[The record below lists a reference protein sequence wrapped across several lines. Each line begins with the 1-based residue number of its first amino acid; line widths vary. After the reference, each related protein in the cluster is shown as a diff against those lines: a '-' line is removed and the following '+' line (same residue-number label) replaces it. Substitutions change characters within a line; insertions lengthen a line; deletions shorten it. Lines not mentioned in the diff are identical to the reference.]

1 MLEENFIYRLSVR
14 ELVECSLKS
23 GDICGG
29 FAGTSRMLEGT
40 IGHQKLQG
48 QEGENYSS
56 EVPVSYTLE
65 GESVSLEISG
75 RIDGILTEEDSTT
88 IDEIKTTHRDVE
100 DIEEPISPLHLA
112 QAKCY
117 GFIYGSQNS
126 LEIIKIR
133 LTYYNTET
141 EEIKRLLYS
150 FSLSEL
156 KEYFYDLAGKLL
168 CWYEKA
174 CSWKAL
180 RDKSI
185 MEMGFPYDSYRG
197 GQRSLAVG
205 VYRAIM
211 DSTKLFIQAPT
222 GIGKTSGVLFP
233 ALKAMGEGLTS
244 RIFYATAKTIT
255 RTVALDAIDRMREKG
270 LHIKSVVLTAK
281 EKLCF
286 KEECRCDGE
295 YCQFARGYYDRI
307 DQAIEDIYKEDS
319 FTREKIEQ
327 YARKHHV
334 CPFEFSLDLSLWA
347 DCIICDY
354 NYIFDPRVQLKRFF
368 MEKGD
373 YTLLVDEGHNLVDR
387 AREMYSA
394 EIDKKEVLELKRAV
408 PKELKELKA
417 SVSKMN
423 EAMISMRKECDEVKE
438 GSLVKKE
445 YPKDFTKLLRAFV
458 REGDKVLSHNIHL
471 DFKEQLVDLYFKASS
486 FVRVSELYDESYV
499 TYMERD
505 RNNLKV
511 KLFCIDP
518 SKLLKAAMDKQ
529 RASIIF
535 SATLS
540 PTDYYVNMLGG
551 DKDSRTQVLPSP
563 FPEENLCLIVN
574 DKHSTRYKE
583 REKSLD
589 SIAKDIS
596 TVIEG
601 RRGNYLVF
609 FPSYSYM
616 EKVYEGFK
624 ELCPEHNTAI
634 QTPDMKEDEKEMF
647 LRHFSDSE
655 SITGFGVMGGMFSEG
670 IDLTGDKLIGCII
683 IGVGLPKL
691 CLERDI
697 IRDYFNRKNSKGFEY
712 SYIYPGMNKV
722 LQAAGRVIRTEH
734 DRGIVMLID
743 DRFSSGVYRGLYPK
757 EWKPVRYKGNEE
769 LRSIISSFWKESMD
783 SPER

>member
-1 MLEENFIYRLSVR
+1 MEENFVYRLSVR
-14 ELVECSLKS
+14 ELVEYSLKS
-23 GDICGG
+23 GDICLG
-29 FAGTSRMLEGT
+29 FTGMGRLLEGT
-40 IGHQKLQG
+40 MGHQTLQS

-65 GESVSLEISG
+65 GKNVSLEVSG
-75 RIDGILTEEDSTT
+75 RIDGILKEEDGIT
-88 IDEIKTTHRDVE
+88 IDEIKTTHRN
-100 DIEEPISPLHLA
+100 IEEIDKPISSLHLA

-117 GFIYGSQNS
+117 GFIYGSQS
-126 LEIIKIR
+126 GLESIKIR

-141 EEIKRLLYS
+141 EKIKRFLYS
-150 FSLSEL
+150 CSIIEL
-156 KEYFYDLAGKLL
+156 REYFYDLAGKLL
-168 CWYEKA
+168 DWYEIF

-185 MEMGFPYDSYRG
+185 TELEFPYDSYRE

-205 VYRAIM
+205 VYRTIM
-211 DSTKLFIQAPT
+211 DGTKLFIQAPT

-244 RIFYATAKTIT
+244 RLFYATAKTIT
-255 RTVALDAIDRMREKG
+255 RTVALEAIDRMRQKG
-270 LHIKSVVLTAK
+270 LHIKTVVLTAK

-327 YARKHHV
+327 YARKYHI

-394 EIDKKEVLELKRAV
+394 DIDKKEVLELKRAV

-417 SVSKMN
+417 SVSKIN
-423 EAMISMRKECDEVKE
+423 EAMIDMRKECDSSKD
-438 GSLVKKE
+438 GSLVNKE
-445 YPKDFTKLLRAFV
+445 YPKEFIKLLRAFI
-458 REGDKVLSHNIHL
+458 REGDNVLSHNIHL
-471 DFKEQLVDLYFKASS
+471 DFKEQLVDLYFKAAS
-486 FVRVSELYDESYV
+486 FIRVSEIYDEAFV
-499 TYMERD
+499 TYMEKD
-505 RNNLKV
+505 RNNLKI

-518 SKLLKAAMDKQ
+518 SRLLKSAMEKQ
-529 RASIIF
+529 RSAIIF

-540 PTDYYVNMLGG
+540 PTDYYVTMLGG
-551 DKDSRTQVLPSP
+551 DNDSRTLVLPSP
-563 FPEENLCLIVN
+563 FPQDNLCLIVN

-596 TVIEG
+596 SVIEG
-601 RRGNYLVF
+601 RKGNYLVF

-616 EKVYEGFK
+616 EQVYERFK
-624 ELCPEHNTAI
+624 ELCPEHDTVI
-634 QTPDMKEDEKEMF
+634 QTPDMDEEGKENF
-647 LRHFSDSE
+647 LRLFSDSE

-670 IDLTGDKLIGCII
+670 IDLTGDRLIGCII

-691 CLERDI
+691 CLERNI
-697 IRDYFNRKNSKGFEY
+697 IRDYYNKKNSKGFEY

-722 LQAAGRVIRTEH
+722 LQAAGRVIRTEN

-743 DRFSSGVYRGLYPK
+743 DRFSTGVYKRLYPK
-757 EWKPVRYKGNEE
+757 EWKPVRYKTNEE
-769 LRSIISSFWKESMD
+769 LRNIISGFWKEKY
-783 SPER
+783 PVH

>member
-1 MLEENFIYRLSVR
+1 LEDKIVYRLSVR
-14 ELVECSLKS
+14 ELVEYSLKS
-23 GDICGG
+23 GDICLG
-29 FAGTSRMLEGT
+29 FTGMGRLLEGT
-40 IGHQKLQG
+40 MGHQALQS

-65 GESVSLEISG
+65 GRTVSIEVSG
-75 RIDGILTEEDSTT
+75 RIDGILKEEDGIT
-88 IDEIKTTHRDVE
+88 IDEIKTTHRDVRE
-100 DIEEPISPLHLA
+100 IEEPISPLHLA

-117 GFIYGSQNS
+117 GYIYGSQNG

-141 EEIKRLLYS
+141 DDIKRFLYS
-150 FSLSEL
+150 CSISDL
-156 KEYFYDLAGKLL
+156 KEHFYELSGKLL
-168 CWYEKA
+168 AWYEKA
-174 CSWKAL
+174 CRWKAL

-185 MEMGFPYDSYRG
+185 IELDFPYESYRE

-205 VYRAIM
+205 VYRTIM

-255 RTVALDAIDRMREKG
+255 RTVALEAIDRMREKG
-270 LHIKSVVLTAK
+270 LKLKTVVLTAK

-307 DQAIEDIYKEDS
+307 DEAIEEIFKKDS

-327 YARKHHV
+327 YARKYQV

-368 MEKGD
+368 MESGD

-394 EIDKKEVLELKRAV
+394 DIEKKEVLELKRAV
-408 PKELKELKA
+408 PKGFKELKA
-417 SVSKMN
+417 SVSKVN
-423 EAMISMRKECDEVKE
+423 EAMISMRKECDSSKD

-445 YPKDFTKLLRAFV
+445 YPNDFIKLLRAFV
-458 REGDKVLSHNIHL
+458 REGDKVLSNNIHL

-486 FVRVSELYDESYV
+486 FIRVSELYDESYV
-499 TYMERD
+499 TYMEKE
-505 RNNLKV
+505 RNDLKI

-518 SKLLKAAMDKQ
+518 SKLLKGAMEKQ
-529 RASIIF
+529 RTVIIF

-551 DKDSRTQVLPSP
+551 DKDSRTLVLPSP
-563 FPEENLCLIVN
+563 FPPENLCLIVN

-616 EKVYEGFK
+616 EQVYERFK
-624 ELCPEHNTAI
+624 ELCPEHNTVI
-634 QTPDMKEDEKEMF
+634 QTPDMDEGEKEEF
-647 LRHFSDSE
+647 LRLFSDNE

-697 IRDYFNRKNSKGFEY
+697 IRDYFNKKNSKGFEY
-712 SYIYPGMNKV
+712 SYVYPGMNKV
-722 LQAAGRVIRTEH
+722 LQAAGRVIRTEN

-743 DRFSSGVYRGLYPK
+743 DRFSTAAYKKLYPK
-757 EWKPVRYKGNEE
+757 EWKPVRYRNNEE
-769 LRSIISSFWKESMD
+769 LRNIISSFWRKKA
-783 SPER
+783 